1 MNEVGEKLKEARK
14 AKGYTLDDLQQMT
27 KIQKRYLIAVE
38 EGKLDVLPGNFYA
51 RAFIKQYA
59 DTVGLDGEQLLK
71 DHSDIPA
78 PKSEEITEQVR
89 TTQTRTKP
97 KENGM
102 MSTIQD
108 SLPTILIILLVLG
121 IALAF
126 YIAVSSN
133 SGNNDSSGNQD
144 ESAQNNVNV
153 ESNENAENTQPEISD
168 ETDDEDTEEEPA
180 DEEPTQEEEEP
191 FAITQ
196 ESSTG
201 GTTTYIVS
209 GPLPDDK
216 SLTLNAEGGESW
228 VSITVDGTTDNQA
241 LLSGGESIST
251 ELTEEVETV
260 AVVIGNAS
268 VTTVQLSGES
278 VEYAPESANAVKQ
291 DLIFNFEQ

>member
-133 SGNNDSSGNQD
+133 SGDNDSSVNQD

-153 ESNENAENTQPEISD
+153 ESNENAENAQPEVPAD
-168 ETDDEDTEEEPA
+168 TDDEDTEEEP
-180 DEEPTQEEEEP
+180 EPEP
-191 FAITQ
+191 EPENPFTIAQ

-201 GTTTYIVS
+201 GTTTYTVS

-228 VSITVDGTTDNQA
+228 VSITVDGTTAEQA

-251 ELTEEVETV
+251 DLTEEVETV
-260 AVVIGNAS
+260 AIVIGNAA
-268 VTTVQLSGES
+268 VTTVQLSGQS

>member
-38 EGKLDVLPGNFYA
+38 EGKLEVLPGNFYA

-133 SGNNDSSGNQD
+133 SNNNNSSVNQD
-144 ESAQNNVNV
+144 ESAQNDNVNV
-153 ESNENAENTQPEISD
+153 ESNEDAENTQPEAPA
-168 ETDDEDTEEEPA
+168 DDEDTEEEP
-180 DEEPTQEEEEP
+180 EPEP
-191 FAITQ
+191 EPEDPFTIAQ

-201 GTTTYIVS
+201 GTTTYSVS

-216 SLTLNAEGGESW
+216 SLTLNAEGGDSW
-228 VSITVDGTTDNQA
+228 VSITVDGTTDQQA

-251 ELTEEVETV
+251 DLPEDVETV
-260 AVVIGNAS
+260 AVVIGNAA
-268 VTTVQLSGES
+268 VTTVQLSGQS